1 MTMLSLRSR
10 ISRTPNAIYGPQS
23 MSIAHPLS
31 RAALVAERSFG
42 SRDKS
47 QAQKESRLRRLYYR
61 LPPFPRTRRNVLYF
75 STRAGS
81 RYLRTRRELR
91 LPGIQMS
98 KRLLSAANQ
107 GIRNKTK
114 KLHSRFFSSEARTRR
129 RQRREFIAWW
139 TLTSLTIILA
149 SLMGKVIYDRK
160 YDDDEFDEEEYE
172 ETQTKPQSWH
182 LYAYSVLPLKAI
194 SRMWGVFNSIN
205 LPVWLR
211 VPSYKFYSSV
221 FGVNLDEIE
230 ESDLTTYRN
239 LSEFFYRRLKPGVR
253 PIADTDL
260 VSPADGKILKCG
272 IIEDGE
278 IEQVKGM
285 TYSIDSLLGFKTRN
299 LAAPSY
305 HVDFDKS
312 LDEETVLERHQE
324 FARINGISYSVDDLI
339 GGETDRT
346 FHEREFTYKDKGDG
360 TAKGSK
366 ASVNKEISVASELA
380 RTPSD
385 YANASRDKLLFFSVI
400 YLAPGDYHRFHSP
413 ANWVTNLRRHFVG
426 ELFSVSPFFQRTL
439 EGLFVL
445 NERVA
450 LLGYWKYGFFS
461 MTPVGATNVGSIV
474 VNFDKDLKTN
484 IAYEDDVPS
493 RRSLDSNSK
502 DSTSE
507 SSTKKS
513 SDANSIS
520 SSSTSVSENSRRRRL
535 RKNTIYEATYW
546 KASKLLA
553 GVPLNKGQEMGGFK
567 LGSTVVL
574 VFEAPENFR
583 FNIEAGEK
591 VKVGQRL
598 GSVV

>member
-1 MTMLSLRSR
+1 MLSLRSR
-10 ISRTPNAIYGPQS
+10 ISRAPTAIYGPQN
-23 MSIAHPLS
+23 MSIAQPLS
-31 RAALVAERSFG
+31 RASLVAERSFG

-47 QAQKESRLRRLYYR
+47 QAPKKSRFHRLYYR
-61 LPPFPRTRRNVLYF
+61 LPPFPRTRRDVLYL

-81 RYLRTRRELR
+81 RYLRTRRESS

-114 KLHSRFFSSEARTRR
+114 KLHRKFFSSEARTRR
-129 RQRREFIAWW
+129 SQRREFIAWW
-139 TLTSLTIILA
+139 TLTSLTIIIA
-149 SLMGKVIYDRK
+149 SLMGKVTYDRK
-160 YDDDEFDEEEYE
+160 YEDDYEFDEEGFE
-172 ETQTKPQSWH
+172 ETQIKPQSWH
-182 LYAYSVLPLKAI
+182 LYAYSVLPLKAM
-194 SRMWGVFNSIN
+194 SRMWGVFNSIC

-230 ESDLTTYRN
+230 ESDLTTYCN
-239 LSEFFYRRLKPGVR
+239 LSEFFYRKLKPGVR
-253 PIADTDL
+253 PIDDADL

-272 IIEDGE
+272 IIKDGE

-285 TYSIDSLLGFKTRN
+285 TYSIDSLLGFKMRN

-305 HVDFDKS
+305 HVDFDKT

-339 GGETDRT
+339 GGENERT
-346 FHEREFTYKDKGDG
+346 YHEREFTYKDKGDG

-366 ASVNKEISVASELA
+366 ASINKEMSVANELT

-413 ANWVTNLRRHFVG
+413 ANWVTSLRRHFVG
-426 ELFSVSPFFQRTL
+426 ELFSVAPFFQRTL

-484 IAYEDDVPS
+484 LAYEDDVPS
-493 RRSLDSNSK
+493 RRSLDSDNA

-507 SSTKKS
+507 SHTKKS
-513 SDANSIS
+513 PSDTNSIS
-520 SSSTSVSENSRRRRL
+520 SSSTSVSENFRRKRL

-591 VKVGQRL
+591 IKVGQRL
-598 GSVV
+598 GSLV